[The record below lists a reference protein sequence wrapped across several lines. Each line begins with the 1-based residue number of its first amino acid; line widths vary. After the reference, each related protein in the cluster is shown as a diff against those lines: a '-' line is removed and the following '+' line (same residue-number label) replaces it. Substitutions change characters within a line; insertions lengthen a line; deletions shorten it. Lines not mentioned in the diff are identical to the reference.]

1 VSARERWF
9 DRRFAFDLPN
19 ARFPSI
25 VERLRGTPARL
36 EERLRGVP
44 LGLVTRRDGDRWS
57 MQENAG
63 HLGDLEP
70 LWIARVE
77 DLQAGRAELTAADLT
92 NTKTHTANH
101 NARPLDEVLREFRA
115 LRSRFV
121 ALLEGADAA
130 LLERHALHPRLK
142 TPMRLID
149 MAQFTAEH
157 DDHHL
162 TCITELL
169 HR

>member
-1 VSARERWF
+1 MSARERWF
-9 DRRFAFDLPN
+9 ERRFAFDLPN

-36 EERLRGVP
+36 EERLHGVP
-44 LGLVTRRDGDRWS
+44 AGLVTRRDGDRWS
-57 MQENAG
+57 IQENAG

-70 LWIARVE
+70 LWIGRVE
-77 DLQAGRAELTAADLT
+77 DLRAGRTELTVADLT
-92 NTKTHTANH
+92 NAKTHAANH
-101 NARPLDEVLREFRA
+101 NARALDEVLREFRS
-115 LRSRFV
+115 LRTRFV
-121 ALLEGADAA
+121 ALLEGADTA

-162 TCITELL
+162 ACITELL
-169 HR
+169 G

>member
-1 VSARERWF
+1 MSARERWF

-101 NARPLDEVLREFRA
+101 NARPLDEVLRRFTPAGAGFFRA
-115 LRSRFV
+115 PHSSTMGESPLFRPDTLIV
-121 ALLEGADAA
+121 A
-130 LLERHALHPRLK
+130 
-142 TPMRLID
+142 
-149 MAQFTAEH
+149 
-157 DDHHL
+157 
-162 TCITELL
+162 
-169 HR
+169 